1 MKLQACITLCAALL
15 FLAGDA
21 RGQESAPGQI
31 QGVVLDHADGQPVAG
46 ALVYLD
52 QGSYVRADGS
62 GIFSFDGVPPGRYAI
77 AAVGPGC
84 ATAVGVVSVEPAGT
98 LVVNLRIVTL
108 DVATTQVPEGGWDPA
123 PSQTGAWVRVITAD
137 EIDRSSATNL
147 LDLLRSRVPGLVG
160 EVSGAS
166 EGGRLRGRG
175 NNTATQST
183 EPVVILD
190 GARIERRA
198 SEVLSQLTPNQVTRI
213 EIYRGSAG
221 AWVHGTNSANGVIRV
236 FTRSSGMGVDTLMD
250 PARCGN
256 PFGGVPEED
265 PGPEGT
271 PCGVR
276 SSTEC

>member
-1 MKLQACITLCAALL
+1 MKPHAWIALCAALL
-15 FLAGDA
+15 CATGQS
-21 RGQESAPGQI
+21 RGQESVPGQI

-52 QGSYVRADGS
+52 QGSLARADGS

-166 EGGRLRGRG
+166 VEVGRLRGRG

-183 EPVVILD
+183 EPVVVLD

-198 SEVLSQLTPNQVTRI
+198 SEVLSQLTPNEVTRI

-221 AWVHGTNSANGVIRV
+221 AWIHGSNSANGVIRV
-236 FTRSSGMGVDTLMD
+236 FTRSSGMGVDTLLD

-256 PFGGVPEED
+256 PFEGGP
-265 PGPEGT
+265 
-271 PCGVR
+271 
-276 SSTEC
+276 